1 VAELAEQ
8 NTNHQQGVVGGKAHL
23 PRGPRSRILQA
34 YAYDRDAFAYFE
46 SCSRKY
52 GDPFLM
58 KTLASNVVVTGDPK
72 GIAEIFTADPETF
85 APFERDHLIPIN
97 GPSSMMVLSGQRLRQ
112 EHRRLA
118 RPLSGPRMAAYAPLI
133 RDAALRQAAQW
144 RPGEPFAMLD
154 AAEMISLEVLLGV
167 MLGVPV
173 DRLETFKRAVFD
185 LLGCLK
191 PPPYWVRTWR
201 GAQGRKERRERF
213 DQALANLDGLIRGQI
228 ASRRDG
234 TACPFSGGTGGAQ
247 DVLSVLVEARDE
259 DGLSAPDS
267 GLRDQ
272 MVTLLLAGRATA
284 GTAMAWAFYW
294 LHRYPEVRERLLAEL
309 ATVPALAAL
318 ATDGAGPDPAAIMKL
333 PYLEAVCCETLRL
346 YPAVSDA
353 PRLLSKPFRLLGY
366 ELPPGMAVDACITLV
381 HLREDLFPEPQRWRP
396 ERFLERSYTQFEFIP
411 FGGGVRHCPGAFLAM
426 HEMKLVL
433 ATLLTH
439 CRFRLLRDEPPQLI
453 RRSSIMSPR
462 DRVTLVLEERR

>member
-1 VAELAEQ
+1 
-8 NTNHQQGVVGGKAHL
+8 
-23 PRGPRSRILQA
+23 
-34 YAYDRDAFAYFE
+34 
-46 SCSRKY
+46 
-52 GDPFLM
+52 M
-58 KTLASNVVVTGDPK
+58 KTLASDVVVTGDPK

-112 EHRRLA
+112 EHRLLA
-118 RPLSGPRMAAYAPLI
+118 RPLSGPRMEAYAPLI

-144 RPGEPFAMLD
+144 RRGEPFAMLD
-154 AAEMISLEVLLGV
+154 AAETISLEVLLGV
-167 MLGVPV
+167 MLGVSV
-173 DRLETFKRAVFD
+173 DRLEPFKRAVFD

-191 PPPYWVRTWR
+191 PPPYWVRKLR
-201 GAQGRKERRERF
+201 GPRGRKERRDRF
-213 DQALANLDGLIRGQI
+213 EQALADLDALIHEQI
-228 ASRRDG
+228 ASRRGG
-234 TACPFSGGTGGAQ
+234 TASGAT
-247 DVLSVLVEARDE
+247 DVLSALVEARDE
-259 DGLSAPDS
+259 DGRPVPDS
-267 GLRDQ
+267 DLRDQ
-272 MVTLLLAGRATA
+272 MVTLLLAGRGTS

-294 LHRYPEVRERLLAEL
+294 LHRYPEARERLLAEI
-309 ATVPALAAL
+309 ATVAAV
-318 ATDGAGPDPAAIMKL
+318 GADPDPAAIMKL
-333 PYLEAVCCETLRL
+333 PYLEAVCHETLRL

-353 PRLLSKPFRLLGY
+353 PRRLSKPFRLLGY

-433 ATLLTH
+433 ATLLTR
-439 CRFRLLRDEPPQLI
+439 CRFRLLRDGPPRLV

-462 DRVTLVLEERR
+462 DRVAMMLEERR